1 MGFADERGIGAGVG
15 TTRNIPLAFGCDDT
29 TYMRHI
35 EEALAAIRAHGTTAL
50 VLSAGFDTYGGD
62 PLGGFALTAS
72 CYTEIGMRC
81 RQLGIPVVVIQE
93 GGYAIEAL
101 GNNVVALLDGL
112 TGQAR

>member
-1 MGFADERGIGAGVG
+1 M
-15 TTRNIPLAFGCDDT
+15 AFGCKST
-29 TYMRHI
+29 TYLGHI
-35 EEALAAIRAHGTTAL
+35 GNALEASRAHGSTAL

-62 PLGGFALTAS
+62 PLGGFALTRA
-72 CYTEIGMRC
+72 CYTEIGIRC

-101 GNNVVALLDGL
+101 GDNVVALLDGL